1 MYLLN
6 NPIEQIDV
14 ETGISEKMMYIDT
27 VLLTDGPYSAA
38 PLVKELADTPDGVLQ
53 RSILYPSNYGAN
65 PNIELRKAY
74 LNASKNEDH
83 TTAADLCQLMLS
95 CYPKIKGIDA
105 IGAAEWLAWMSDFLV
120 HRSHHLMP
128 FDDQSDAY
136 LAYLQLLYQ
145 NLAPIRYRLGEDRIQ
160 MVVESIYGIE
170 KLLGDN
176 VPQFDPIL
184 EAERVM
190 SKWRDEHFIN
200 FVERNR

>member
-1 MYLLN
+1 MSLLN
-6 NPIEQIDV
+6 NPIEQIDD
-14 ETGISEKMMYIDT
+14 ETGISEHMMHVDT
-27 VLLTDGPYSAA
+27 VLLTNGPYFAA
-38 PLVKELADTPDGVLQ
+38 PLVEAFANTPDGELQ
-53 RSILYPSNYGAN
+53 RSILYPSQFGMK
-65 PNIELRKAY
+65 PNIELRRAY

-105 IGAAEWLAWMSDFLV
+105 IVTDEWLAWMSDFLV
-120 HRSHHLMP
+120 HRSRHLRP

-136 LAYLQLLYQ
+136 LEYLQLLYQ
-145 NLAPIRYRLGEDRIQ
+145 NLAPIRYRLGKDRIQ
-160 MVVESIYGIE
+160 MVDESIYGIE

-176 VPQFDPIL
+176 VPEIDPIS